1 MFVLYSVAY
10 KGKNTSEPNNA
21 TLMGIFEPI
30 DEDIE
35 LAEKTTFLPLNS
47 FITPAIVPRFRTLQ
61 DLADRIGL
69 AISDFTGIN
78 TAITVRYNEA
88 TETEPGSFL
97 FGIQFE
103 KKFESRLSFSTSV
116 ELGDIANIS
125 VVESLLSVSGGFKL
139 SNEFGVSHQ
148 NDQTMLGCTIFH
160 NSLFLFSPTVDNLC
174 TR

>member
-1 MFVLYSVAY
+1 MAAENGMFVMYSVAY
-10 KGKNTSEPNNA
+10 KGEDTSEPNSA
-21 TLMGIFEPI
+21 TLMGIFESI
-30 DEDIE
+30 DEEGIE
-35 LAEKTTFLPLNS
+35 LAEKTIFLPLNS

-78 TAITVRYNEA
+78 TAITVQYNEA

-103 KKFESRLSFSTSV
+103 KEFISALSFSTSV

-148 NDQTMLGCTIFH
+148 K
-160 NSLFLFSPTVDNLC
+160 
-174 TR
+174 